1 MIEFLLFF
9 GKIFL
14 LALLIYERGH
24 AISKDLRINKQIISP
39 EVRVINEKEQL
50 GILTLSSAIQIA
62 EDLGLDLVEISPKAK
77 PPVCRIIDYGKFKY
91 QQTKRDQ
98 ENKKA
103 STKIIVREV
112 RMKVRI
118 GQHDLEL
125 KARNA
130 IKFLTA
136 GSRVRV
142 TVMFRAREITHPE
155 IGHDLLEKFLEMV
168 KDKCVIE
175 KGITMEGKMLVT
187 TLAPL

>member
-1 MIEFLLFF
+1 M
-9 GKIFL
+9 
-14 LALLIYERGH
+14 
-24 AISKDLRINKQIISP
+24 
-39 EVRVINEKEQL
+39 
-50 GILTLSSAIQIA
+50 QIA

-91 QQTKRDQ
+91 QQTKREQ

-155 IGHDLLEKFLEMV
+155 IGQDLLEKFLEMV

-175 KGITMEGKMLVT
+175 KGIAMEGKMLVT